1 MFLCPA
7 LLLIII
13 ALLDWIFL
21 FPQTL
26 RADTSESR
34 SKDFITFISHSV
46 LLPTREKNYKND
58 QNQNVYDAQRRF
70 SSHSK
75 NADMTFP
82 YLSFGCRWIIDRE
95 RDDSAVDWS
104 KSTEALRCGFVK
116 PADASYHKHTYTP
129 GWMHTIRERDEQ
141 QEAVPPST

>member
-13 ALLDWIFL
+13 ALLDWIIL
-21 FPQTL
+21 IPETL

-46 LLPTREKNYKND
+46 LLPTREKNNKND

-82 YLSFGCRWIIDRE
+82 YLSFGCR
-95 RDDSAVDWS
+95 
-104 KSTEALRCGFVK
+104 
-116 PADASYHKHTYTP
+116 
-129 GWMHTIRERDEQ
+129 
-141 QEAVPPST
+141 